1 MVLTTVLDKKYALPM
16 TSLTRPL
23 PALLIGSAVA
33 VALAGCASPAPAD
46 DAEGLSV
53 VASTN
58 VYGDIAQSLAGD
70 LATVTSII
78 DSAAIDPHSYEASAQ
93 DQLAIAN
100 ADIVIE
106 NGGGYDPFVDVLVE
120 GSGSSAIVVSAVE
133 ASGLLDEDHAEEAHG
148 EDDHAEEAH
157 GDDDHAEEAHG
168 DDDHAEEA
176 HADDDHA
183 EEAHGEDEHAD
194 EEHSEDEHDH
204 GHIEGLNEH
213 VWYDVHSI
221 AHVAEAITEAL
232 VETDAG
238 NAASYE
244 SNLAAFLT
252 DLESLEADM
261 EALAGSLGGGTV
273 AATEPVPV
281 YLLAELGFEDGTP
294 EEFSE
299 AIEEGADVPPLALQ
313 QTLDLID
320 SGDVRLLAYN
330 EQTESPETQRVR
342 ESAESAGIPVVSFVE
357 TLPEGEDYVSWMRAN
372 VEAVQS
378 ALTAA

>member
-1 MVLTTVLDKKYALPM
+1 MVLTIVLDKPHSFSV
-16 TSLTRPL
+16 TSSARSV
-23 PALLIGSAVA
+23 PALFTSGIVA
-33 VALAGCASPAPAD
+33 VALVGCASPAPAD

-106 NGGGYDPFVDVLVE
+106 NGGGYDPFVDVLVD
-120 GSGSSAIVVSAVE
+120 GSGSSAIVISAVE
-133 ASGLLDEDHAEEAHG
+133 ASGLLDDDHDDH
-148 EDDHAEEAH
+148 DDHAVEAH
-157 GDDDHAEEAHG
+157 GD
-168 DDDHAEEA
+168 
-176 HADDDHA
+176 
-183 EEAHGEDEHAD
+183 EDEHAG
-194 EEHSEDEHDH
+194 DH
-204 GHIEGLNEH
+204 GHVEGLNEH

-221 AHVAEAITEAL
+221 ALVAEAITAAL
-232 VETDAG
+232 VEVDAG

-244 SNLAAFLT
+244 ENLAAFT
-252 DLESLEADM
+252 ADIEALEADM
-261 EALAGSLGGGTV
+261 KALAASLGGGIV
-273 AATEPVPV
+273 AATEPVPL

-294 EEFSE
+294 AEFSE

-313 QTLDLID
+313 QALDLID

-342 ESAESAGIPVVSFVE
+342 DSAESAGIAVVSFVE

-372 VEAVQS
+372 VEAVES
-378 ALTAA
+378 ALTAP

>member
-1 MVLTTVLDKKYALPM
+1 M
-16 TSLTRPL
+16 TSSARSL
-23 PALLIGSAVA
+23 PALLTSGIVA

-70 LATVTSII
+70 LATVMSII

-106 NGGGYDPFVDVLVE
+106 NGGGYDPFVDVLVD
-120 GSGSSAIVVSAVE
+120 GSGSSAIVISAVE
-133 ASGLLDEDHAEEAHG
+133 ASGLLEEDHAEEAHG
-148 EDDHAEEAH
+148 DEDHAEEEHAGEDH
-157 GDDDHAEEAHG
+157 SDDHAGG
-168 DDDHAEEA
+168 DHADDHA
-176 HADDDHA
+176 D
-183 EEAHGEDEHAD
+183 
-194 EEHSEDEHDH
+194 DH

-232 VETDAG
+232 VETDAD

-261 EALAGSLGGGTV
+261 EALAGFLGGGTV

-342 ESAESAGIPVVSFVE
+342 DAAEAAGIAVVSFVE

>member
-133 ASGLLDEDHAEEAHG
+133 ASGLLDDDHAEEAHG

-157 GDDDHAEEAHG
+157 ADEVDRPVEDPFRDVVEEGDELGDGLVHGLICCPSMAAGEAVRKQAHG
-168 DDDHAEEA
+168 
-176 HADDDHA
+176 
-183 EEAHGEDEHAD
+183 
-194 EEHSEDEHDH
+194 
-204 GHIEGLNEH
+204 N
-213 VWYDVHSI
+213 
-221 AHVAEAITEAL
+221 
-232 VETDAG
+232 
-238 NAASYE
+238 
-244 SNLAAFLT
+244 
-252 DLESLEADM
+252 
-261 EALAGSLGGGTV
+261 
-273 AATEPVPV
+273 
-281 YLLAELGFEDGTP
+281 
-294 EEFSE
+294 
-299 AIEEGADVPPLALQ
+299 
-313 QTLDLID
+313 
-320 SGDVRLLAYN
+320 
-330 EQTESPETQRVR
+330 
-342 ESAESAGIPVVSFVE
+342 
-357 TLPEGEDYVSWMRAN
+357 
-372 VEAVQS
+372 
-378 ALTAA
+378 

>member
-1 MVLTTVLDKKYALPM
+1 MVLTTVLDKPYSLPM
-16 TSLTRPL
+16 TSSARSL
-23 PALLIGSAVA
+23 PALLTSGIVA

-106 NGGGYDPFVDVLVE
+106 NGGGYDPFLDVLVD
-120 GSGSSAIVVSAVE
+120 GSGSSAIVISAVE
-133 ASGLLDEDHAEEAHG
+133 ASGLLEEDHAEEAHG
-148 EDDHAEEAH
+148 DEDHAEEEHAGEDH
-157 GDDDHAEEAHG
+157 SDDHAG
-168 DDDHAEEA
+168 DDHA
-176 HADDDHA
+176 DDHA
-183 EEAHGEDEHAD
+183 D
-194 EEHSEDEHDH
+194 DH

-232 VETDAG
+232 VETDVD

-261 EALAGSLGGGTV
+261 EALAGALGGGTV

-342 ESAESAGIPVVSFVE
+342 DAAESAGIAVVSFVE

-372 VEAVQS
+372 VEAVES

>member
-1 MVLTTVLDKKYALPM
+1 M
-16 TSLTRPL
+16 TSSARSL
-23 PALLIGSAVA
+23 PALLTSGIVA

-70 LATVTSII
+70 LATVMSII

-106 NGGGYDPFVDVLVE
+106 NGGGYDPFVDVLVD
-120 GSGSSAIVVSAVE
+120 GSGSSAIVISAVE
-133 ASGLLDEDHAEEAHG
+133 ASGLLEEDHAEEAHG
-148 EDDHAEEAH
+148 DEDHAEEEHAGEDH
-157 GDDDHAEEAHG
+157 SEDHAGDDHA
-168 DDDHAEEA
+168 DDHA
-176 HADDDHA
+176 D
-183 EEAHGEDEHAD
+183 
-194 EEHSEDEHDH
+194 DH

-221 AHVAEAITEAL
+221 AHVAEAIIEAL

>member
-120 GSGSSAIVVSAVE
+120 GSGSSAIVISAVE
-133 ASGLLDEDHAEEAHG
+133 TSGLLEEDHAEDAHG
-148 EDDHAEEAH
+148 DEEHAEDDHAEDAH
-157 GDDDHAEEAHG
+157 AEDDHAE
-168 DDDHAEEA
+168 DA
-176 HADDDHA
+176 HA
-183 EEAHGEDEHAD
+183 EDEHAD
-194 EEHSEDEHDH
+194 DH

-221 AHVAEAITEAL
+221 AHVAEAITAAL

-238 NAASYE
+238 NKDAYE
-244 SNLAAFLT
+244 ENLDAFLT
-252 DLESLEADM
+252 DLEALEVDM
-261 EALAGSLGGGTV
+261 EALADALGGGMV

-294 EEFSE
+294 AEFSE

-313 QTLDLID
+313 QALDLID

-342 ESAESAGIPVVSFVE
+342 DAAEAAGIAVVSFVE

-372 VEAVQS
+372 VEAVES

>member
-1 MVLTTVLDKKYALPM
+1 MVLTTVLDKPYSLPM
-16 TSLTRPL
+16 TSSARSL
-23 PALLIGSAVA
+23 PALLTSGIVA

-106 NGGGYDPFVDVLVE
+106 NGGGYDPFVDVLVD
-120 GSGSSAIVVSAVE
+120 GSGSSAIVISAVE
-133 ASGLLDEDHAEEAHG
+133 ASGLLEEDHAEEAHG
-148 EDDHAEEAH
+148 DEDHAEEEHAGEDH
-157 GDDDHAEEAHG
+157 SDDHAG
-168 DDDHAEEA
+168 DDHA
-176 HADDDHA
+176 DDHA
-183 EEAHGEDEHAD
+183 D
-194 EEHSEDEHDH
+194 DH

-232 VETDAG
+232 VETDVD

-261 EALAGSLGGGTV
+261 EALAGALGGGTV

>member
-1 MVLTTVLDKKYALPM
+1 M
-16 TSLTRPL
+16 TSSARSL
-23 PALLIGSAVA
+23 PALLTSGIVA

-70 LATVTSII
+70 LATVMSII

-106 NGGGYDPFVDVLVE
+106 NGGGYDPFVDVLVD
-120 GSGSSAIVVSAVE
+120 GSGSSAIVISAVE
-133 ASGLLDEDHAEEAHG
+133 ASGLLEEDHAEEAHG
-148 EDDHAEEAH
+148 DEDHAEEEHAGEDH
-157 GDDDHAEEAHG
+157 SDDHAGG
-168 DDDHAEEA
+168 DHADDHA
-176 HADDDHA
+176 D
-183 EEAHGEDEHAD
+183 
-194 EEHSEDEHDH
+194 DH

-232 VETDAG
+232 VETDAD

-261 EALAGSLGGGTV
+261 EALAGFLGGGTV

-342 ESAESAGIPVVSFVE
+342 DAAEAAGIAVVSFVE

-372 VEAVQS
+372 VEAVES